1 MAKIVEQLLVYKI
14 STLARDSDQCSEL
27 LIDDQ
32 QRKGIEQLIQES
44 LSDSRLLVES
54 ITIDQPL

>member
-14 STLARDSDQCSEL
+14 STLVRDSDQCSEL

>member
-32 QRKGIEQLIQES
+32 QRKGIEQLIQDS

>member
-32 QRKGIEQLIQES
+32 QRKGIEQLIQDS

-54 ITIDQPL
+54 ITIDQTL

>member
-32 QRKGIEQLIQES
+32 QRKGIEQLIQDS

-54 ITIDQPL
+54 ITIEQTL